1 MRLLGVPAQEAQ
13 VMWLGVSDIAPDTEP
28 VVLSIGVARVAE
40 LDAFLTEHAVL
51 VIPGAR
57 GENLIRFGL
66 CVRGVPQHPLA
77 GDVSLERI
85 ASNQRHALPR
95 VLLI

>member
-1 MRLLGVPAQEAQ
+1 
-13 VMWLGVSDIAPDTEP
+13 
-28 VVLSIGVARVAE
+28 
-40 LDAFLTEHAVL
+40 VL